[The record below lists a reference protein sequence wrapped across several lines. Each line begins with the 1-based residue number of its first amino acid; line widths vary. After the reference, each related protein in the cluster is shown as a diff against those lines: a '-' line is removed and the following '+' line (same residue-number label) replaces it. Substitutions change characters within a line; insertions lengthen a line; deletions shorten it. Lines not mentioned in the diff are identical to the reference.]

1 MKDPFREHV
10 ELSEIDPA
18 WPEQYA
24 AEAARIGSAL
34 ARLAP
39 EVEHIGSTSVPLR
52 AKPIIDIQVA
62 VDGQQVTAAIAAL
75 RGLGYA
81 HHGQGGVPGRE
92 YLTVRS
98 SEGPAVNVHVFSS
111 DSPLTSE
118 NRIIRDYLR
127 AHPEAAEEYAKAK
140 QRAVEQGRVNLLTY
154 SDAKRSHVAALREAA
169 VRWARRSD
177 L

>member
-1 MKDPFREHV
+1 V
-10 ELSEIDPA
+10 PA
-18 WPEQYA
+18 T
-24 AEAARIGSAL
+24 SA
-34 ARLAP
+34 
-39 EVEHIGSTSVPLR
+39 
-52 AKPIIDIQVA
+52 IQVA
-62 VDGQQVTAAIAAL
+62 VAGQHVTAAIAAL

-111 DSPLTSE
+111 DSPLASE

-140 QRAVEQGRVNLLTY
+140 QRAVEQGCVNLLTY
-154 SDAKRSHVAALREAA
+154 PVRRTRFTGHLVGERGDHVMAA
-169 VRWARRSD
+169 
-177 L
+177 

>member
-24 AEAARIGSAL
+24 AEAARIRSAL
-34 ARLAP
+34 ARRAR
-39 EVEHIGSTSVPLR
+39 EVAHFGRTSVLLR
-52 AKPIIDIQVA
+52 AKPTIVIKGA
-62 VDGQQVTAAIAAL
+62 ADGQQDTAAIAAL

-111 DSPLTSE
+111 DSPLTS
-118 NRIIRDYLR
+118 
-127 AHPEAAEEYAKAK
+127 
-140 QRAVEQGRVNLLTY
+140 
-154 SDAKRSHVAALREAA
+154 
-169 VRWARRSD
+169 
-177 L
+177 